1 MRKLTTEEFIER
13 AKKVHGDKYDYSKV
27 DYINAQTKVC
37 IICPEHGEFWVKPYN
52 FLGGGNCP
60 RCIRHS
66 WTTESFIE
74 AAKKVHGDKY
84 DYSKTEYKEVRK
96 KVCIISHQKD
106 RYGNEIG
113 EFWQNPLD
121 HLKGQGSPKEPRGI
135 REDKWETRI
144 CPICGKEFKIR
155 KKYEKITCSEECRK
169 KYVEIHKDEINA
181 KKSQSLRETNSK
193 KPIEVKRAE
202 LAKARATCL
211 KRYGVDMYSKTQESR
226 QKSSEIM
233 KKVKKKKDEEY
244 RENVLIPKYREI
256 CNNDDLEL
264 LEFRSRFD
272 CTVKCKKCGDIF
284 VIRTLG
290 YLKEENITNKC
301 RICHPLEQITG
312 PTKLENSFEE
322 FLKEIKVKYYKN
334 CRKIITPQEIDYYL
348 PDYNIGFELD
358 GLFWHCE
365 EQKPDPEYHLKKTEK
380 CLEKDVR
387 LIHIFEDEWSYKPDI
402 CKNIIKN
409 ILNMNKTRIG
419 ARKCEVR
426 EVDKKECKQF
436 IEENHIQGFIG
447 FKYGFGLYYENKLVS
462 VMTFGKLRRNLG
474 YKNED
479 DTYEILRLC
488 TKEGI
493 SVNGGASKMLK
504 AFIDAYKPKKIITYC
519 DRRWSNG
526 DVYEKI
532 GFNFVHN
539 TKPNYF
545 YVIKDTRKNRFAF
558 RKNILVERYGCPVD
572 MTEKE
577 FCHQNHWYRI
587 YDCGAKLYEMTFDEN

>member
-27 DYINAQTKVC
+27 NYINGQTKVC

-52 FLGGGNCP
+52 FLGGSNCP
-60 RCIRHS
+60 KCIRHE

-84 DYSKTEYKEVRK
+84 DYSKTEFRGTRE
-96 KVCIISHQKD
+96 KVCIICHQKD
-106 RYGNEIG
+106 RYGKEIG
-113 EFWQNPLD
+113 EFWQYPLL
-121 HLKGQGSPKEPRGI
+121 HLDGCGNSREPRGKK
-135 REDKWETRI
+135 ENKWETRI
-144 CPICGKEFKIR
+144 CPICGNEFTVR

-169 KYVEIHKDEINA
+169 IYVEIHKDEISA
-181 KKSQSLRETNSK
+181 KISKALKEANSK

-211 KRYGVDMYSKTQESR
+211 KRYGVDMYSKTQEGR
-226 QKSSEIM
+226 QKSSENM
-233 KKVKKKKDEEY
+233 KKFKKKWDEEY
-244 RENVLIPKYREI
+244 KENVLIPKYREI

-264 LEFRSRFD
+264 IEFRSRFD
-272 CTVKCKKCGDIF
+272 CTVRCKKCGDIF
-284 VIRTLG
+284 VVRTLG
-290 YLKEENITNKC
+290 QLRPENITNRC
-301 RICHPLEQITG
+301 HICHPIEQIMG
-312 PTKLENSFEE
+312 STKFEISFEA
-322 FLKEIKVKYYKN
+322 FLNEIKVKYYKN
-334 CRKIITPQEIDYYL
+334 CRRIITPQEIDYYL

-380 CLEKDVR
+380 CMERGVR
-387 LIHIFEDEWSYKPDI
+387 LIHIFEDEWLYKSDI
-402 CKNIIKN
+402 CKSIIKN
-409 ILNMNKTRIG
+409 ILNMDKIRIG

-426 EVDKKECKQF
+426 EIDKKECKQF

-447 FKYGFGLYYENKLVS
+447 YKYGFGLFYERKLVS

-474 YKNED
+474 YKDED
-479 DTYEILRLC
+479 GTYEILRLC
-488 TKEGI
+488 SKEGI
-493 SVNGGASKMLK
+493 SINGGASKMLK
-504 AFIDAYKPKKIITYC
+504 AFINTYNPKKIITYC

-526 DVYEKI
+526 NVYEKI
-532 GFNFVHN
+532 GLNFVRN

-558 RKNILVERYGCPVD
+558 RKNVLVERYGCPVD

-587 YDCGAKLYEMTFDEN
+587 YDCGAKLYEMTFGEN